1 MMATSAYPHHMT
13 MQAPAPVDALPQ
25 REPPWISVLVIGTAL
40 MYATNLTEFAVNL
53 GAAGVSPV
61 SHAAFFLT
69 YGIFGLLLLRNS
81 GLMRFPV
88 IAPLLTF
95 TILLAPASVLWTT
108 DQGETL
114 FRSASVVGSS
124 LFGIYLGWRF
134 TLGRLVFLLAV
145 AMTLAAG
152 LSLVAIFVIPS
163 IGIDQSAAHAG
174 FWRGI
179 HFHKNG
185 LGATSAVGCLIIGF
199 AIVDS
204 HGKARLFFMGGLLL
218 TLLLLVGARSTT
230 SVFATLV
237 AAMMGLWIGRL
248 QKRPG
253 PIPILS
259 IIVML
264 AFMLILVEIIGKA
277 SLEDFLGSIG
287 KSETFSGR
295 MEIWEVILRDHIQDR
310 FWLGY
315 GYGAFWIPDSPQVL
329 GITKELY
336 FTPHYSHNGVVEAL
350 VNGGALL
357 VALALMLVISLY
369 VKSTM
374 LMTRWRDL
382 SVSSFPFVF
391 CSYFTLVNITEST
404 IMAQNSI
411 IWAVF
416 VALNIFLAKWLRVR
430 VQ

>member
-1 MMATSAYPHHMT
+1 MATSVHPHPMT
-13 MQAPAPVDALPQ
+13 MQAPVHVDALPQ
-25 REPPWISVLVIGTAL
+25 LEPPWISVVVIVTAL
-40 MYATNLTEFAVNL
+40 MYASNLTEFTVNL
-53 GAAGVSPV
+53 GTAGVSPV

-69 YGIFGLLLLRNS
+69 YGLFGLLLLRNS
-81 GLMRFPV
+81 GLMRFPI
-88 IAPLLTF
+88 IAPLLTI
-95 TILLAPASVLWTT
+95 TILLAPLSVVWSTAPN
-108 DQGETL
+108 ETL

-134 TLGRLVFLLAV
+134 TLGRMVFLLAV
-145 AMTLAAG
+145 ALTIAAG
-152 LSLVAIFVIPS
+152 LSVIAVFVIPS

-174 FWRGI
+174 IWRGI

-185 LGATSAVGCLIIGF
+185 LGATCAVGCLIIGY
-199 AIVDS
+199 AIADS
-204 HGKARLFFMGGLLL
+204 RGNARLFFMGGLLL

-230 SVFATLV
+230 SVFATLI
-237 AAMMGLWIGRL
+237 AAAMGLWIGRL

-253 PIPILS
+253 PIPVLS
-259 IIVML
+259 LIVMF
-264 AFMLILVEIIGKA
+264 AIMLGLVEIIGKA
-277 SLEDFLGSIG
+277 SLENVLGSIG

-295 MEIWEVILRDHIQDR
+295 MEIWEVIWQDHIQDR

-315 GYGAFWIPDSPQVL
+315 GYGAFWLPDSPQVL
-329 GITKELY
+329 AITNALY
-336 FTPHYSHNGVVEAL
+336 FTPHYSHNGIVEAL

-357 VALALMLVISLY
+357 VILALMLLISLY

-404 IMAQNSI
+404 IMSQNSI
-411 IWAVF
+411 IWSIF
-416 VALNIFLAKWLRVR
+416 IALNVFLAKWLRVR